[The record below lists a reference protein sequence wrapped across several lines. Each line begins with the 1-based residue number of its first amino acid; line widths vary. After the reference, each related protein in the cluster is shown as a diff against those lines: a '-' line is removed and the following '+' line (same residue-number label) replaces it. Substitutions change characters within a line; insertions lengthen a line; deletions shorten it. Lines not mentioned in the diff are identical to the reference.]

1 MFLGLDVVMVTSPLL
16 EPLSIDTSS
25 LSLVVLFSD
34 PFLPNKV
41 SLNQIKIYINS
52 AAAIEYCKRLIIYNY
67 YELHT
72 IYLP

>member
-1 MFLGLDVVMVTSPLL
+1 MLLGLDVVMVTSPLL

-41 SLNQIKIYINS
+41 SLNKIKIEIEIRFSYTVLQTSNS
-52 AAAIEYCKRLIIYNY
+52 IYVK
-67 YELHT
+67 L
-72 IYLP
+72 L